1 MTVTIAVKYPMTTA
15 PNHSFSKAL
24 KITPLMAEKL
34 VRAGVRSD
42 TDLLLHIPLRYE
54 DETRITPVSDLRLG
68 VFAQV
73 QVTVIEHEVK
83 FRPRRQ
89 LVVTTQDAA
98 GEVLVLR
105 YVNFYPSMLAN
116 FRAGQLLRVKGEAR
130 HGFFGTEMIHPR
142 VEKVVENA
150 PIAATLTPIYPT
162 VEGLPQSTWR
172 KLIARALEE
181 VDLPEILP
189 AHILNPDWGT
199 LMDAVRLLHAP
210 PPDVNPHA
218 LTERDHIAW
227 GRLKFEELLAQ
238 QISIHQARM
247 ARQLEVAPALVVSG
261 GSELGAVPAQT
272 PSPPPPLP
280 PFRERGENQNVLA
293 QFIAQLPFK
302 LTGAQQRAWQL
313 IAQDMGK
320 TTPMHRLLQGD
331 VGSGKTVVAALA
343 CAQCV
348 DAGKQ
353 CAVMA
358 PTEILAEQL
367 YYKLH
372 EWFTPLHVNVAWLAS
387 SVSKKNKQSVYDTLE
402 KGEVHILV
410 GTHALIQE
418 SVRFYDLG
426 LAVID
431 EQHRFGVKQ
440 RLALRTKMKEA
451 VRSLHDGQEHAP
463 HQLMMSATPIPRTL
477 ALSYFADLD
486 VAVIDELPPNRT
498 PIVTKLIDV
507 RRRAEVVAKVAQD
520 VAQGKQIYW
529 VCPLIEESETLELKT
544 AIETFDH
551 LTAALP
557 DARVGLVHGRLKPA
571 EKRAVMEAFKACE
584 LDVLVA
590 TTVIEVGV
598 DVPNASVMVIEHAE
612 RFGLAQLHQLRG
624 RVGRGAVRSQCIL
637 LFETPLSDIAKER
650 LKVMYETTD
659 GFEVARRDL
668 QLRGAG
674 EFLGVR
680 QSGLPLLRFADLETD
695 TALLEDARDAAA
707 WLIAHD
713 HVAAEAHLLRWLGN
727 RAELLTV

>member
-1 MTVTIAVKYPMTTA
+1 MSISPSHT
-15 PNHSFSKAL
+15 FSQAL

-34 VRAGVRSD
+34 ARTGVCSD

-54 DETRITPVSDLRLG
+54 DETRITPVADVRLG
-68 VFAQV
+68 EFAQV

-89 LVVTTQDAA
+89 LVVTTQDNS

-116 FRAGQLLRVKGEAR
+116 FRSGQLLRVKGEAR

-142 VEKVVENA
+142 VEKVTENT
-150 PIAATLTPIYPT
+150 PVAATLTPIYPT

-172 KLIARALEE
+172 KLIARALE
-181 VDLPEILP
+181 VVVLPEILP

-247 ARQLEVAPALVVSG
+247 ARRLEVAPALVVSG

-302 LTGAQQRAWQL
+302 LTGAQQSAWQL
-313 IAQDMGK
+313 IAQDMGT

-372 EWFTPLHVNVAWLAS
+372 EWFTPLNVNVAWLAS
-387 SVSKKNKQSVYDTLE
+387 SVTKKNKQSVYDALE

-440 RLALRTKMKEA
+440 RLALRTKMKESVCA
-451 VRSLHDGQEHAP
+451 INDGQEHAP

-551 LTAALP
+551 LTAALT

-707 WLIAHD
+707 WLLAHD
-713 HVAAEAHLLRWLGN
+713 HTAAEAHLLRWLGN

>member
-1 MTVTIAVKYPMTTA
+1 M
-15 PNHSFSKAL
+15 
-24 KITPLMAEKL
+24 
-34 VRAGVRSD
+34 RAGVCSD

-54 DETRITPVSDLRLG
+54 DETRITPVADVRLG
-68 VFAQV
+68 EFAQV

-89 LVVTTQDAA
+89 LVVTTQDNS

-116 FRAGQLLRVKGEAR
+116 FRSGQLLRVKGEAR

-142 VEKVVENA
+142 VEKVTENT
-150 PIAATLTPIYPT
+150 PVAATLTPIYPT

-172 KLIARALEE
+172 KLIARALE
-181 VDLPEILP
+181 VVALPEILP
-189 AHILNPDWGT
+189 AHILNPAWGT

-210 PPDVNPHA
+210 PPEVNPSA

-227 GRLKFEELLAQ
+227 ARLKFEELLAQ

-247 ARQLEVAPALVVSG
+247 ARRLEVAPALVFSLG
-261 GSELGAVPAQT
+261 GSELGAVPGQT

-280 PFRERGENQNVLA
+280 PLRERGENQNVLA

-313 IAQDMGK
+313 IAQDMGT

-372 EWFTPLHVNVAWLAS
+372 EWFTPLNVNVAWLAS
-387 SVSKKNKQSVYDTLE
+387 SVTKKNKQSVYDALE

-440 RLALRTKMKEA
+440 RLALRTKMKESVCA
-451 VRSLHDGQEHAP
+451 INDGQEHAP

-551 LTAALP
+551 LTAALT

-598 DVPNASVMVIEHAE
+598 DVPNASVMVVEHAE

-624 RVGRGAVRSQCIL
+624 RVGRGAVHSHCIL
-637 LFETPLSDIAKER
+637 LFETPLSEIAKER

-695 TALLEDARDAAA
+695 IALLEQARDAVDWLLTHDPNAA
-707 WLIAHD
+707 HM
-713 HVAAEAHLLRWLGN
+713 HLQRWLGN
-727 RAELLTV
+727 RAELLSV

>member
-247 ARQLEVAPALVVSG
+247 ARRLEVAPALVVSG
-261 GSELGAVPAQT
+261 SSELGAVPAQT

-302 LTGAQQRAWQL
+302 LTGAQQRAWQV
-313 IAQDMGK
+313 IAQDMGT

-372 EWFTPLHVNVAWLAS
+372 EWFTPLNVNVAWLAS
-387 SVSKKNKQSVYDTLE
+387 SVTKKNKQSVYDALE

-584 LDVLVA
+584 LDVFVA

-598 DVPNASVMVIEHAE
+598 DVPNASVMVVEHAE

-624 RVGRGAVRSQCIL
+624 RVGRGAVHSHCIL
-637 LFETPLSDIAKER
+637 LFETPLSEIAKER

-707 WLIAHD
+707 WLLAHD
-713 HVAAEAHLLRWLGN
+713 HAAAEAHLLLWLGN

>member
-1 MTVTIAVKYPMTTA
+1 
-15 PNHSFSKAL
+15 
-24 KITPLMAEKL
+24 MAEKL
-34 VRAGVRSD
+34 ARAGVGSD

-54 DETRITPVSDLRLG
+54 DETRITPVSALRLG
-68 VFAQV
+68 EFAQV

-89 LVVTTQDAA
+89 LVVTTQDDS

-150 PIAATLTPIYPT
+150 PVAATLTPIYPT

-172 KLIARALEE
+172 KLIARALE
-181 VDLPEILP
+181 VVVLPEILP

-210 PPDVNPHA
+210 PPEVNPSA

-227 GRLKFEELLAQ
+227 ARLKFEELLAQ

-247 ARQLEVAPALVVSG
+247 ARRLEVAPALVFSLG
-261 GSELGAVPAQT
+261 GSELGAVPGQT

-280 PFRERGENQNVLA
+280 PLRERGENQNVLA

-313 IAQDMGK
+313 IAQDMGT

-372 EWFTPLHVNVAWLAS
+372 EWFTPLNVNVAWLAS
-387 SVSKKNKQSVYDTLE
+387 SVTKKNKQSVYDALE

-451 VRSLHDGQEHAP
+451 VRSLNDGQEHAP

-551 LTAALP
+551 LTAALT

-707 WLIAHD
+707 WLLAHD
-713 HVAAEAHLLRWLGN
+713 HAAAEAHLLRWLGN

>member
-1 MTVTIAVKYPMTTA
+1 M
-15 PNHSFSKAL
+15 
-24 KITPLMAEKL
+24 
-34 VRAGVRSD
+34 RAGVCSD

-54 DETRITPVSDLRLG
+54 DETRITPVADVRLG
-68 VFAQV
+68 EFAQV

-150 PIAATLTPIYPT
+150 PVAATLTPIYPT
-162 VEGLPQSTWR
+162 VEGLSQSTWR
-172 KLIARALEE
+172 KLIARALE
-181 VDLPEILP
+181 VVALPEILP
-189 AHILNPDWGT
+189 AHILNPAWGT

-227 GRLKFEELLAQ
+227 ARLKFEELLAQ

-247 ARQLEVAPALVVSG
+247 ARRLEVAPALVFSLG
-261 GSELGAVPAQT
+261 GSELGAVPGQT
-272 PSPPPPLP
+272 SSPPPPLP
-280 PFRERGENQNVLA
+280 PLRERGENQNVLA

-313 IAQDMGK
+313 IAQDMGT

-372 EWFTPLHVNVAWLAS
+372 EWFTPLNVNVAWLAS
-387 SVSKKNKQSVYDTLE
+387 SVTKKNKQSVYDALE

-440 RLALRTKMKEA
+440 RLALRTKMKESVCA
-451 VRSLHDGQEHAP
+451 INDGQEHAP

-707 WLIAHD
+707 WLLAHD
-713 HVAAEAHLLRWLGN
+713 HAAAEAHLLRWLGN

>member
-116 FRAGQLLRVKGEAR
+116 FRAGQLLRIKGEAR

-247 ARQLEVAPALVVSG
+247 ARRLEVAPALVVSG

-313 IAQDMGK
+313 IAQDMGT

-372 EWFTPLHVNVAWLAS
+372 EWFTPLNVNVAWLAS
-387 SVSKKNKQSVYDTLE
+387 SVTKKNKQSVYDALE

>member
-1 MTVTIAVKYPMTTA
+1 M
-15 PNHSFSKAL
+15 
-24 KITPLMAEKL
+24 
-34 VRAGVRSD
+34 RAGVCSD

-54 DETRITPVSDLRLG
+54 DETRITPVADVRLG
-68 VFAQV
+68 EFAQV

-89 LVVTTQDAA
+89 LVVTTQDNS

-116 FRAGQLLRVKGEAR
+116 FRSGQLLRVKGEAR

-142 VEKVVENA
+142 VEKVTENT
-150 PIAATLTPIYPT
+150 PVAATLTPIYPT

-172 KLIARALEE
+172 KLIARALE
-181 VDLPEILP
+181 VVVLPEILP

-210 PPDVNPHA
+210 PPEVNPSA

-227 GRLKFEELLAQ
+227 ARLKFEELLAQ

-247 ARQLEVAPALVVSG
+247 ARRLEVAPALG
-261 GSELGAVPAQT
+261 LCAVPVQA

-280 PFRERGENQNVLA
+280 PLRERGENQNVLA

-313 IAQDMGK
+313 IAQDMGT

-372 EWFTPLHVNVAWLAS
+372 EWFTPLNVNVAWLAS
-387 SVSKKNKQSVYDTLE
+387 SVTKKNKQSVYDALE

-440 RLALRTKMKEA
+440 RLALRTKMKESVCA
-451 VRSLHDGQEHAP
+451 INDGQEHAP

-551 LTAALP
+551 LTAALT

-598 DVPNASVMVIEHAE
+598 DVPNASVMVVEHAE

-624 RVGRGAVRSQCIL
+624 RVGRGAVHSHCIL
-637 LFETPLSDIAKER
+637 LFETPLSEIAKER

-707 WLIAHD
+707 WLLAHD
-713 HVAAEAHLLRWLGN
+713 HAAAEAHLLRWLGN

>member
-1 MTVTIAVKYPMTTA
+1 
-15 PNHSFSKAL
+15 
-24 KITPLMAEKL
+24 MAEKL
-34 VRAGVRSD
+34 ARAGVGSD

-54 DETRITPVSDLRLG
+54 DETRITPVSALRLG
-68 VFAQV
+68 EFAQV

-150 PIAATLTPIYPT
+150 PVAATLTPIYPT

-172 KLIARALEE
+172 KLIARALE
-181 VDLPEILP
+181 VVALPEILP

-210 PPDVNPHA
+210 PPEVNPSA

-227 GRLKFEELLAQ
+227 ARLKFEELLAQ

-247 ARQLEVAPALVVSG
+247 ARRLEVAPALVFSLG
-261 GSELGAVPAQT
+261 GSELGAVPGQT

-280 PFRERGENQNVLA
+280 PLRERGENQNVLA

-313 IAQDMGK
+313 IAQDMGT

-372 EWFTPLHVNVAWLAS
+372 EWFTPLNVNVAWLAS
-387 SVSKKNKQSVYDTLE
+387 SVTKKNKQSVYDALE

-440 RLALRTKMKEA
+440 RLALRTKMKESVCA
-451 VRSLHDGQEHAP
+451 INDGQEHAP

-551 LTAALP
+551 LTAALT

-598 DVPNASVMVIEHAE
+598 DVPNASVMVVEHAE

-624 RVGRGAVRSQCIL
+624 RVGRGAVHSHCIL
-637 LFETPLSDIAKER
+637 LFETPLSEIAKER

-707 WLIAHD
+707 WLLAHD
-713 HVAAEAHLLRWLGN
+713 HAAAEAHLLRWLGN

>member
-1 MTVTIAVKYPMTTA
+1 
-15 PNHSFSKAL
+15 
-24 KITPLMAEKL
+24 
-34 VRAGVRSD
+34 
-42 TDLLLHIPLRYE
+42 
-54 DETRITPVSDLRLG
+54 
-68 VFAQV
+68 
-73 QVTVIEHEVK
+73 
-83 FRPRRQ
+83 
-89 LVVTTQDAA
+89 
-98 GEVLVLR
+98 
-105 YVNFYPSMLAN
+105 
-116 FRAGQLLRVKGEAR
+116 
-130 HGFFGTEMIHPR
+130 
-142 VEKVVENA
+142 
-150 PIAATLTPIYPT
+150 
-162 VEGLPQSTWR
+162 
-172 KLIARALEE
+172 
-181 VDLPEILP
+181 
-189 AHILNPDWGT
+189 
-199 LMDAVRLLHAP
+199 MDAVRLLHAP
-210 PPDVNPHA
+210 PPEVNPSA

-227 GRLKFEELLAQ
+227 ARLKFEELLAQ

-247 ARQLEVAPALVVSG
+247 ARRLEVAPRL
-261 GSELGAVPAQT
+261 LGVEDGVRT
-272 PSPPPPLP
+272 S
-280 PFRERGENQNVLA
+280 FLA
-293 QFIAQLPFK
+293 HLPFH
-302 LTGAQQRAWQL
+302 LTGAQQSAWQL
-313 IAQDMGK
+313 IAQDMGT

-372 EWFTPLHVNVAWLAS
+372 EWFTPLNVNVAWLAS
-387 SVSKKNKQSVYDTLE
+387 SVTKKNKQSVYDALE

-440 RLALRTKMKEA
+440 RLALRTKMKESVCA
-451 VRSLHDGQEHAP
+451 INDGQEHAP

-551 LTAALP
+551 LTAALT

-598 DVPNASVMVIEHAE
+598 DVPNASVMVVEHAE

-624 RVGRGAVRSQCIL
+624 RVGRGAVHSHCIL
-637 LFETPLSDIAKER
+637 LFETPLSEIAKER

-707 WLIAHD
+707 WLLAHD
-713 HVAAEAHLLRWLGN
+713 HAAAEAHLLRWLGN

>member
-1 MTVTIAVKYPMTTA
+1 M
-15 PNHSFSKAL
+15 
-24 KITPLMAEKL
+24 
-34 VRAGVRSD
+34 RAGVCSD

-54 DETRITPVSDLRLG
+54 DETRITPVADVRLG
-68 VFAQV
+68 EFAQV

-116 FRAGQLLRVKGEAR
+116 FRSGQLLRVKGEAR

-150 PIAATLTPIYPT
+150 PVAATLTPIYPT

-172 KLIARALEE
+172 KLIARALE
-181 VDLPEILP
+181 VVALPEILP
-189 AHILNPDWGT
+189 AHILNPAWGT

-227 GRLKFEELLAQ
+227 ARLKFEELLAQ

-247 ARQLEVAPALVVSG
+247 ARRLEVAPALVFSLG
-261 GSELGAVPAQT
+261 GSELGAVPGQT
-272 PSPPPPLP
+272 SSPPPPLP
-280 PFRERGENQNVLA
+280 PLRERGENQNVLA

-313 IAQDMGK
+313 IAQDMGT

-372 EWFTPLHVNVAWLAS
+372 EWFTPLNVNVAWLAS
-387 SVSKKNKQSVYDTLE
+387 SVTKKNKQSVYDALE

-440 RLALRTKMKEA
+440 RLALRTKMKESVCA
-451 VRSLHDGQEHAP
+451 INDGQEHAP

-551 LTAALP
+551 LTAALT

-598 DVPNASVMVIEHAE
+598 DVPNASVMVVEHAE

-624 RVGRGAVRSQCIL
+624 RVGRGAVHSHCIL
-637 LFETPLSDIAKER
+637 LFETPLSEIAKER

-707 WLIAHD
+707 WLLAHD
-713 HVAAEAHLLRWLGN
+713 HAAAEAHLLRWLGN

>member
-1 MTVTIAVKYPMTTA
+1 MIEVKYPMTTA
-15 PNHSFSKAL
+15 PSHIFSKAL

-34 VRAGVRSD
+34 ARAGVRSD

-54 DETRITPVSDLRLG
+54 DETRITPVADVRLG
-68 VFAQV
+68 EFAQV

-89 LVVTTQDAA
+89 LVVTTQDDS

-150 PIAATLTPIYPT
+150 PVAATLTPIYPT

-172 KLIARALEE
+172 KLIARALE
-181 VDLPEILP
+181 VVALPEILP

-210 PPDVNPHA
+210 PPEVNPSA

-227 GRLKFEELLAQ
+227 ARLKFEELLAQ

-247 ARQLEVAPALVVSG
+247 ARRLEVAPALVFSLG
-261 GSELGAVPAQT
+261 GSELGAVPGQT

-280 PFRERGENQNVLA
+280 PLRERGENQNVLA

-313 IAQDMGK
+313 IAQDMGT

-372 EWFTPLHVNVAWLAS
+372 EWFTPLNVNVAWLAS
-387 SVSKKNKQSVYDTLE
+387 SVTKKNKQSVYDALE

-451 VRSLHDGQEHAP
+451 VRSLNDGQEHAP

-598 DVPNASVMVIEHAE
+598 DVPNASVMVVEHAE

-624 RVGRGAVRSQCIL
+624 RVGRGAVHSHCIL
-637 LFETPLSDIAKER
+637 LFETPLSEIAKER

-707 WLIAHD
+707 WLLAHD
-713 HVAAEAHLLRWLGN
+713 HAAAEAHLLRWLGN

>member
-1 MTVTIAVKYPMTTA
+1 M
-15 PNHSFSKAL
+15 
-24 KITPLMAEKL
+24 
-34 VRAGVRSD
+34 RAGVCSD

-54 DETRITPVSDLRLG
+54 DETRITPVVDVRLG
-68 VFAQV
+68 EFAQV

-116 FRAGQLLRVKGEAR
+116 FRSGQLLRVKGEAR

-142 VEKVVENA
+142 VEKVMENA
-150 PIAATLTPIYPT
+150 PVAATLTPVYPT

-172 KLIARALEE
+172 KLIARALE
-181 VDLPEILP
+181 VVALPEILP
-189 AHILNPDWGT
+189 AHILNPAWGT

-210 PPDVNPHA
+210 PPEVNPSA

-227 GRLKFEELLAQ
+227 ARLKFEELLAQ

-247 ARQLEVAPALVVSG
+247 ARRLEVAPALVVSG

-348 DAGKQ
+348 DSGKQ

-372 EWFTPLHVNVAWLAS
+372 EWFTPLNVNVAWLAS
-387 SVSKKNKQSVYDTLE
+387 SVSKKNKQTVYDALE

-451 VRSLHDGQEHAP
+451 VRSLNDGQEHAP

-520 VAQGKQIYW
+520 VAQGKQVYW

-551 LTAALP
+551 LTAALT

-598 DVPNASVMVIEHAE
+598 DVPNASVMVVEHAE

>member
-1 MTVTIAVKYPMTTA
+1 
-15 PNHSFSKAL
+15 
-24 KITPLMAEKL
+24 MAEKL
-34 VRAGVRSD
+34 ARAGVGSD

-54 DETRITPVSDLRLG
+54 DETRITPVSALRLG
-68 VFAQV
+68 EFAQV

-89 LVVTTQDAA
+89 LVVTTQDDS

-150 PIAATLTPIYPT
+150 PVAATLTPIYPT
-162 VEGLPQSTWR
+162 VEGLSQSTWR
-172 KLIARALEE
+172 KLIARALE
-181 VDLPEILP
+181 VVALPEILP

-247 ARQLEVAPALVVSG
+247 ARRLEIAPALG
-261 GSELGAVPAQT
+261 LCAVPVQA

-280 PFRERGENQNVLA
+280 PLRERGENQNVLA

-313 IAQDMGK
+313 IAQDMGT

-372 EWFTPLHVNVAWLAS
+372 EWFTPLNVNVAWLAS
-387 SVSKKNKQSVYDTLE
+387 SVTKKNKQSVYDALE

-440 RLALRTKMKEA
+440 RLALRTKMKESVCA
-451 VRSLHDGQEHAP
+451 INDGQEHAP

-551 LTAALP
+551 LTAALT

-598 DVPNASVMVIEHAE
+598 DVPNASVMVVEHAE

-624 RVGRGAVRSQCIL
+624 RVGRGAVHSHCIL
-637 LFETPLSDIAKER
+637 LFETPLSEIAKER

-707 WLIAHD
+707 WLLAHD
-713 HVAAEAHLLRWLGN
+713 HAAAEAHLLLWLGN

>member
-1 MTVTIAVKYPMTTA
+1 MSIPPSHT
-15 PNHSFSKAL
+15 FSQAL

-34 VRAGVRSD
+34 ARAGVRSD

-54 DETRITPVSDLRLG
+54 DETRITPVADVRLG
-68 VFAQV
+68 EFAQV

-89 LVVTTQDAA
+89 LVVTTQDDS

-116 FRAGQLLRVKGEAR
+116 FRSGQLLRVKGEAR

-150 PIAATLTPIYPT
+150 PVAATLTPIYPT

-172 KLIARALEE
+172 KLIARALE
-181 VDLPEILP
+181 VVALPEILP

-247 ARQLEVAPALVVSG
+247 ARRLEVAPSLSG
-261 GSELGAVPAQT
+261 VEDGVRTLFLSH
-272 PSPPPPLP
+272 
-280 PFRERGENQNVLA
+280 
-293 QFIAQLPFK
+293 LPFQ
-302 LTGAQQRAWQL
+302 LTGAQQRAWQM

-387 SVSKKNKQSVYDTLE
+387 SVSKKNKQTVYDALE

-451 VRSLHDGQEHAP
+451 VRSLNDGQEHAP

-507 RRRAEVVAKVAQD
+507 RRRDEVVAKVAQD

-707 WLIAHD
+707 WLLAHD
-713 HVAAEAHLLRWLGN
+713 HTAAEAHLLRWLGN
-727 RAELLTV
+727 RSELLTV

>member
-1 MTVTIAVKYPMTTA
+1 MNIVTVS
-15 PNHSFSKAL
+15 SFSKIL

-34 VRAGVRSD
+34 MRAGVCSD

-54 DETRITPVSDLRLG
+54 DETRITPVADVRLG
-68 VFAQV
+68 EFAQV

-116 FRAGQLLRVKGEAR
+116 FRSGQLLRVKGEAR

-142 VEKVVENA
+142 VEKVTENT
-150 PIAATLTPIYPT
+150 PVAATLTPIYPT

-172 KLIARALEE
+172 KLIARALE
-181 VDLPEILP
+181 VVVLPEILP

-210 PPDVNPHA
+210 PPEVNPSA

-227 GRLKFEELLAQ
+227 ARLKFEELLAQ

-247 ARQLEVAPALVVSG
+247 ARRLEVAPALVFSLG
-261 GSELGAVPAQT
+261 GSELGAVPGQT

-280 PFRERGENQNVLA
+280 PLRERGENQNVLA

-313 IAQDMGK
+313 IAQDMGT

-372 EWFTPLHVNVAWLAS
+372 EWFTPLNVNVAWLAS
-387 SVSKKNKQSVYDTLE
+387 SVTKKNKQSVYDALE

-440 RLALRTKMKEA
+440 RLALRTKMKESVCA
-451 VRSLHDGQEHAP
+451 INDGQEHAP

-551 LTAALP
+551 LTAALT

-598 DVPNASVMVIEHAE
+598 DVPNASVMVVEHAE

-624 RVGRGAVRSQCIL
+624 RVGRGAVHSHCIL
-637 LFETPLSDIAKER
+637 LFETPLSEIAKER

-707 WLIAHD
+707 WLLAHD
-713 HVAAEAHLLRWLGN
+713 HAAAEAHLLRWLGN

>member
-116 FRAGQLLRVKGEAR
+116 FRAGQLLRIKGEAR

-247 ARQLEVAPALVVSG
+247 ARRLEVAPALVVSG